1 MVSHDLRNPLNVA
14 SGRLEMQRKQN
25 DSEHLAKVDDAL
37 VRMENLISNLLELA
51 RQGKPIDEVEDITLS
66 SLVQACWDVIETK
79 EAELQVQTDLKFM
92 GDRERVQQLFENLIR
107 NAIDHGGDDVEITV
121 GSLPDGS
128 GFYVADNGPGIPSD
142 QREDVFGSGVTT
154 DANGTGFGLAI
165 VKEIVDAHD
174 WRITIVESSSGGA
187 RFEISHVNPLR
198 EEMNA
203 SKMGAGTTDSDNT
216 PHERSSA

>member
-1 MVSHDLRNPLNVA
+1 
-14 SGRLEMQRKQN
+14 
-25 DSEHLAKVDDAL
+25 
-37 VRMENLISNLLELA
+37 
-51 RQGKPIDEVEDITLS
+51 
-66 SLVQACWDVIETK
+66 
-79 EAELQVQTDLKFM
+79 M